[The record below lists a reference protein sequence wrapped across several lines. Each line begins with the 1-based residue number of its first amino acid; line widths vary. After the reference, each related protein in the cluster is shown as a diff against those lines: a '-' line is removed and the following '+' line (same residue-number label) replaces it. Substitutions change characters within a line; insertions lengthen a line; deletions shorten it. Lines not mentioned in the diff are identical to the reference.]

1 MKKWISLLLAV
12 ALCLALPMNAS
23 AVALKATNEMGW
35 ASLLNGAGTIPRST
49 KYTAAEQEAVALQ
62 AAQEGAV
69 LLKNE
74 GNALPLR
81 PTDKVAI
88 FGSRQ
93 LLDTK
98 TTKTTY
104 GYLAGG
110 AGAGAVFSIIKTS
123 PLSCLRQK
131 ANDGKFQLYDEIS
144 KNYEKRT
151 SGYTPSDADIKAA
164 KAAGVNKA
172 ILIVSRWEGEGGT
185 EESWLGDAWA
195 KADSKAV
202 AGQWYLDNKE
212 KRLLKSLDETFDQV
226 IVVFNTGN
234 LMDTTFVKNGL
245 DGKQVVDAALSAWYG
260 GHQGPQAMA
269 DLLVGDATPSG
280 KLTQTSAP
288 IENYIT
294 TKNFG
299 ENEAT
304 GNGKYTNYEEDIFV
318 GYRYFETFNVP
329 VNYEFGFGLSYTTF
343 DISGLTYKA
352 SNTHI
357 TVTAKIKNT
366 GNFAG
371 KEVLQVYFSAPQMKT
386 GSAKLSKPAK
396 ELAAYVKTDL
406 LNPGETQ
413 TVTATFPITDMSSYD
428 DTGVTGKKSA
438 WVMEAGDYKIL
449 AGTSVK
455 KVSQVGVYKQNSLRV
470 VEQATEQM
478 TPYQLSKR
486 LLADGTY
493 ENVNASSAP
502 GTLLDKGTNYDA
514 KTYPKLITYA
524 DVKAGK
530 NTIEQLV
537 SQMSIEDLAS
547 FSASYETPG
556 SSSRSGTGGNDNTK
570 NTYGIPSA
578 ANLDGPAGPNTGAW
592 SFPSATALA
601 CTFNIDILADVG
613 TVGGKYSENAYGNGK
628 PFMWQACGVNIHRNP
643 LAGRNFEYY
652 SEDPLVTGL
661 CAAVTTLRVQEQGV
675 GVVVKHLAANNQ
687 ETNRGG
693 NDSRVSERALRE
705 IYLKGFEIACKEA
718 DPVSIM
724 SSYNVINGNSSFQCK
739 EMLIDIIRKE
749 WGWDGMYM
757 SDWDDVG
764 AGSGLMVLA
773 GHNIKMGANQ
783 TARDYSETVKF
794 YNEGK
799 IGRSLLEEN
808 AVYVIRAI
816 LESDRSYEG
825 PNDANKTTTTKKPF
839 TTTQNGAATTTT
851 GDTANKPTTKTNGV
865 TTTTV
870 VGQTTTTVTNPDGT
884 PVTTTTV
891 EGGDITT
898 TIGDDITTTTGGDG
912 DPTDTTP
919 KGGSMVWLYVLI
931 GVVVLG
937 GAAVAVILV
946 LKKKK
951 TEPEQE

>member
-12 ALCLALPMNAS
+12 SLCLALPMNAS
-23 AVALKATNEMGW
+23 AVASKATNAMGW
-35 ASLLNGAGTIPRST
+35 ASILNGAGTIPRST
-49 KYTAAEQEAVALQ
+49 PYSNTEQQAVALQ

-93 LLDTK
+93 LLDT
-98 TTKTTY
+98 TNRCTQY

-110 AGAGAVFSIIKTS
+110 AGAGAVFGIIKTS
-123 PLSCLRQK
+123 PLSCLRAK
-131 ANDGKFQLYDEIS
+131 ANAGKFELYDAIS
-144 KNYEKRT
+144 KNYESKKG
-151 SGYTPSDADIKAA
+151 GYTPSTADINAA
-164 KAAGVNKA
+164 KAAGVNKV
-172 ILIVSRWEGEGGT
+172 IMIISRWEGEGGT
-185 EESWLGDAWA
+185 EETLLGDDWY
-195 KADSKAV
+195 KEDSDTV
-202 AGQWYLDNKE
+202 GGQWYLSPKE
-212 KRLLKSLDETFDQV
+212 ERLLKTLDDNFDQV

-234 LMDTTFVKNGL
+234 LMDTTWVKNGL

-288 IENYIT
+288 IENYPS
-294 TKNFG
+294 TKDFFVK
-299 ENEAT
+299 E
-304 GNGKYTNYEEDIFV
+304 YTNYEEDIFV
-318 GYRYFETFNVP
+318 GYRYFETFNVG

-343 DISGLTYKA
+343 DISNLTYKA
-352 SNTHI
+352 NNTHI
-357 TVTAKIKNT
+357 TVTANIKNT

-406 LNPGETQ
+406 LNPGESQ
-413 TVTATFPITDMSSYD
+413 TVTATFPIDDMSSYD

-478 TPYQLSKR
+478 TPHQLSKR

-502 GTLLDKGTNYDA
+502 TTVLDKGTNYDA

-547 FSASYETPG
+547 FSASYTTPG
-556 SSSRSGTGGNDNTK
+556 SSSQSGTGGNDNTK

-578 ANLDGPAGPNTGAW
+578 PNLDGPAGPNTSAW

-601 CTFNIDILADVG
+601 CTFNIDLVADVG
-613 TVGGKYSENAYGNGK
+613 TVGGKYSENTMGGGK
-628 PFMWQACGVNIHRNP
+628 PFMWQACGMNIHRSP

-675 GVVVKHLAANNQ
+675 GVVIKHLAANNK

-693 NDSRVSERALRE
+693 NDSRMSERALRE
-705 IYLKGFEIACKEA
+705 IYIKGFEIACKEA

-724 SSYNVINGNSSFQCK
+724 SSYNVINGNSSFLCK
-739 EMLIDIIRKE
+739 ELLIDIIRKE

-764 AGSGLMVLA
+764 EKSGHMVLA

-783 TARDYSETVKF
+783 AARQYADTITY

-825 PNDANKTTTTKKPF
+825 PNDANKTTTTKKPV
-839 TTTQNGAATTTT
+839 TTTENKVTTTT
-851 GDTANKPTTKTNGV
+851 KQGQ
-865 TTTTV
+865 TTTV
-870 VGQTTTTVTNPDGT
+870 VGGKVTTTATKPDGTPVTTTTVTNPDGT

-891 EGGDITT
+891 EGGDNTT
-898 TIGDDITTTTGGDG
+898 VDGGDDVTTTTGDDG
-912 DPTDTTP
+912 DQTDATP
-919 KGGSMVWLYVLI
+919 KGNLLWLYIVI

-937 GAAVAVILV
+937 GAAVAVILF

-951 TEPEQE
+951 TEPEQENNAE